1 MESVSRSLYA
11 YGKRLIE
18 KIGEDDVNG
27 AAAEMAYRFFLA
39 LFPFFI
45 FLAALSGFVASTF
58 NVDDPTTEIM
68 DLLGDSLPDDASSVL
83 EEQLRSVTEQRNG
96 GLLTLGILGAIWA
109 TSGGIS
115 ALMKNMNRMY
125 SVGESRSR
133 WARYAISLGLTFL
146 SAGVLVLAFVLFFT
160 SQVYGP
166 RIADEAGLADTART
180 LISLALWP
188 ATLLMIMFAVAFLY
202 WLAPNAGLR
211 LRWIS
216 PGAIFFTLTWLI
228 ASFGFGLYVANF
240 GSYNATYGAL
250 GGVVVLLIWFYL
262 TAFLLLVG
270 AEINA
275 AVAEK
280 ETGSEAPTGGRQ
292 AVAAKT

>member
-1 MESVSRSLYA
+1 MRDSLYA
-11 YGKRLIE
+11 YGRRLVE

-58 NVDDPTTEIM
+58 NIEDPTTEIM
-68 DLLGDSLPDDASSVL
+68 ELLGDSLPDDASSVL
-83 EEQLRSVTEQRNG
+83 EEQLRTVTEQRNG

-125 SVGESRSR
+125 SVGESRGR
-133 WARYAISLGLTFL
+133 WHRYAISLGLTFL
-146 SAGVLVLAFVLFFT
+146 SAGVLVLSFVVFFAG
-160 SQVYGP
+160 QVYGP
-166 RIADEAGLADTART
+166 ELAGEIGLEGTAQT
-180 LISLALWP
+180 VISLALWP
-188 ATLLMIMFAVAFLY
+188 AALIMVMFAVAFLY
-202 WLAPNAGLR
+202 WLAPNAGLNM
-211 LRWIS
+211 RWIS
-216 PGAIFFTLTWLI
+216 PGAMFFTVTWLVV
-228 ASFGFGLYVANF
+228 SFGFGLYVSNF

-275 AVAEK
+275 VIAEK
-280 ETGSEAPTGGRQ
+280 ETGTKAPEGGRQ
-292 AVAAKT
+292 AVTAG